1 MKFRHL
7 LLALLGLITLDI
19 FLLFSIGGEIGGW
32 LTFGLTVLTAVVGM
46 NFLKGQ
52 RIQVLGR
59 IQERFQE
66 QQVPIDE
73 MAESILLFIVG
84 AFLIIPGFITDFL
97 GFTGLIPQGRRWLI
111 AILMAFKTDL
121 TNDDTI
127 IEGEVE
133 PDEVSVER
141 RVEHDKD
148 IIEGEII
155 EDKSKHAPES
165 GRLEN

>member
-32 LTFGLTVLTAVVGM
+32 LTFGLTILTAVVGM

-66 QQVPIDE
+66 QQVPIEE

-97 GFTGLIPQGRRWLI
+97 GFIGLIPQGRRWLI
-111 AILMAFKTDL
+111 GILMAFKIDL
-121 TNDDTI
+121 PDDTI

-133 PDEVSVER
+133 PGEISVER
-141 RVEHDKD
+141 RVGNDKG

-155 EDKSKHAPES
+155 DDEPESAPES
-165 GRLEN
+165 RSHRE